1 MTNNTD
7 SPMLESAYKSVQDCF
22 ASAPVIVLGSG
33 HSCAFDIPGTP
44 QLTEYIRSEVP
55 KEVVPDDNQ
64 TWKTFEEKLQ
74 RLSLEAALQEIQL
87 SLQLTNLIILKTWD
101 YIFPADRKVLK
112 NIIQKLDFLPL
123 SRLYR
128 HLFNSTHHRIQLIT
142 TNYECLAEY
151 AADAAGYAWA
161 TGFGYGY
168 IGNRYSNNHSLT
180 ISKGSTA
187 FRMVDVWKVHG
198 SLNWYRAPD
207 GNTYYLPSVTAPPME
222 HSPVIVT
229 PGIDKYR
236 RTHEEPFRTII
247 AGADSAMD
255 AGRSFLCI
263 GYGFNDEHI
272 QPKLLEKCR
281 RDEKSIVVLAKELT
295 EAAKKV
301 LLDGHCKRFVAF
313 EQSGSSGTRM
323 FNPKHLTGVELTG
336 INLWSLGTL
345 LDRIL

>member
-1 MTNNTD
+1 
-7 SPMLESAYKSVQDCF
+7 MLESAYKSVQDCF

-33 HSCAFDIPGTP
+33 HSCAFNIPGMP
-44 QLTEYIRSEVP
+44 QLTDYIRSEVP
-55 KEVVPDDNQ
+55 KEVAPDDNQ

-74 RLSLEAALQEIQL
+74 HLTLEAALQEVQL
-87 SLQLTNLIILKTWD
+87 SQQLTNLIILKTRD
-101 YIFPADRKVLK
+101 CIFPADRKVLENVIK
-112 NIIQKLDFLPL
+112 NSEYLPL

-128 HLFNSTHHRIQLIT
+128 HLFNSTHYRIQLIT
-142 TNYECLAEY
+142 TNYDCLAEY

-168 IGNRYSNNHSLT
+168 IGYRYSNNHSLT

-198 SLNWYRAPD
+198 SLNWYCAPD
-207 GNTYYLPSVTAPPME
+207 GYTYYLPSVTTPPTG
-222 HSPVIVT
+222 HFPVIVT

-247 AGADSAMD
+247 TGADSAMD

-281 RDEKSIVVLAKELT
+281 RNGKAIVVLAKELT
-295 EAAKKV
+295 EAAKNV

-313 EQSGSSGTRM
+313 EQWGSSGTRM
-323 FNPKHLTGVELTG
+323 FNPKHLAGVELPG
-336 INLWSLGTL
+336 INLWSLGGL
-345 LDRIL
+345 LDSVL

>member
-1 MTNNTD
+1 
-7 SPMLESAYKSVQDCF
+7 MLESAYKSVQDCL

-33 HSCAFDIPGTP
+33 HSCAFDIPSMP
-44 QLTEYIRSEVP
+44 QLTDYIRSKVSNEVA
-55 KEVVPDDNQ
+55 PDDNQ
-64 TWKTFEEKLQ
+64 TWNTFEEKIEH
-74 RLSLEAALQEIQL
+74 LSLEATLQEIQL
-87 SLQLTNLIILKTWD
+87 SQRLTNLIIQKTWD
-101 YIFPADRKVLK
+101 CIFPADRKVLE
-112 NIIQKLDFLPL
+112 NIIQNIDYLPL

-128 HLFNSTHHRIQLIT
+128 HLFDSTHHRIQLIT
-142 TNYECLAEY
+142 TNYDCLAEY

-168 IGNRYSNNHSLT
+168 IGNRYNHNHSLT

-198 SLNWYRAPD
+198 SLNWYRDPD
-207 GNTYYLPSVTAPPME
+207 GYTYYLPSVTAPPTNY
-222 HSPVIVT
+222 SPVIVT
-229 PGIDKYR
+229 PGIDKYK